1 MAAVIIIL
9 GSVSHA
15 NSMLTLIAS
24 KQYAATVPSSVACYN
39 HFYLEV

>member
-9 GSVSHA
+9 GFVSHP
-15 NSMLTLIAS
+15 NSILTLIAS
-24 KQYAATVPSSVACYN
+24 KQHAASVPSSAACYN